1 MYMKSLHGR
10 TAIITGASSGIGEA
24 TAHRLAEEGVCTVLA
39 SRSVE
44 KLRAIADEI
53 REEHGTEA
61 LTVETDVTEKEQVE
75 ELIDKAVDEFG
86 SLDILV
92 NNAGLGLGGDVES
105 MEDEDFHTMMD
116 VNCDGMFFTARAALP
131 HLKESNGNIIFLGS
145 IAGQYPRA
153 PNPVYA
159 ATKAWTRSFSKSLS
173 AQVGDEGVAV
183 TVVNPSEVR
192 TEFASK
198 SGSSFKERFEE
209 GEVTEPEDIAD
220 SIVFAAKQ
228 DEPNTVSEID
238 LYRRDKLKDM
248 I

>member
-1 MYMKSLHGR
+1 MKEDLDDCTS
-10 TAIITGASSGIGEA
+10 IVTGASSGIGEA
-24 TAHRLAEEGVCTVLA
+24 TAQKLAEEGSNLVLA
-39 SRSVE
+39 SRSIDQLEDLAKRLKEKHGVE
-44 KLRAIADEI
+44 AVA
-53 REEHGTEA
+53 
-61 LTVETDVTEKEQVE
+61 VETDITEKEQVE
-75 ELIDKAVDEFG
+75 EMIDTAVKAFDG
-86 SLDILV
+86 IDIVV
-92 NNAGLGLGGDVES
+92 NNAGVGLGGDVES
-105 MEDEDFHTMMD
+105 MSDEDYHTMMD

-131 HLKESNGNIIFLGS
+131 HLKESDGNLIFLGS

-173 AQVGDEGVAV
+173 AQIGDEGVAV

-198 SGSSFKERFEE
+198 SGSPFKERFEE

-220 SIVFAAKQ
+220 SIVFAARQEDK
-228 DEPNTVSEID
+228 NTLNEID
-238 LYRRDKLKDM
+238 VYRRDKLTDM